1 MIDGKE
7 KTDGTN
13 PKDACKFVLASQT
26 VAPSTAWNTADC
38 DGDGVTNAQEKTDAT
53 DPLNPDTDGDGVTDG
68 KEKADKTNP
77 KVPCEFISVSQTLPK
92 SAQWNTTDC
101 DGDGLTNGF
110 EISRGTNIFSADTDG
125 DGVSDAQDNCPATFN
140 SDQLDT
146 DSDGIGNNCDSDDD
160 NDGILDIADNC
171 SLVYNPSQED
181 RDSDGLGDVC
191 DLMDLNVS
199 QVITPNGDG
208 VNDTWVIYNIENNPN
223 TLIRVFNRWGAE
235 VFSAKNYAND
245 WDGHYKNNSEELPQ
259 APYYYQ
265 IDINN
270 DGSIEYNGWIYITK

>member
-1 MIDGKE
+1 
-7 KTDGTN
+7 
-13 PKDACKFVLASQT
+13 
-26 VAPSTAWNTADC
+26 
-38 DGDGVTNAQEKTDAT
+38 
-53 DPLNPDTDGDGVTDG
+53 
-68 KEKADKTNP
+68 
-77 KVPCEFISVSQTLPK
+77 
-92 SAQWNTTDC
+92 
-101 DGDGLTNGF
+101 
-110 EISRGTNIFSADTDG
+110 
-125 DGVSDAQDNCPATFN
+125 
-140 SDQLDT
+140 
-146 DSDGIGNNCDSDDD
+146 
-160 NDGILDIADNC
+160 
-171 SLVYNPSQED
+171 
-181 RDSDGLGDVC
+181 
-191 DLMDLNVS
+191 MDLNVS